1 MLKFFILALC
11 LTSVV
16 QISNAQQ
23 LRINEIMSSNS
34 GAITDSDGDASDWIE
49 LYNAG
54 TSSINLAGYGLSDKA
69 DQPFLWTFPEYEMAA
84 GDYLLVFASGKD
96 RKEIP
101 VSWNTI
107 ISSGDQWKY
116 SLPVSEPTSD
126 WRLLYYN
133 DNNWSTG
140 KSGFG
145 FGDND
150 DETVIPKSNVI
161 FLRNKFYISD
171 AADVSQLIF
180 HMDYDDGFVAYING
194 VEIARATMDNR
205 GAFPRFD
212 VFANGNHEAVMYGG
226 GAPNSF
232 NISNPSDLLK
242 TGVNILAIQVHNSDV
257 TSSDLSAIPFL
268 SVGTGKTDANSRS
281 VDILKLPADAF
292 HTNFKISGEGESI
305 YLTNIQGNSV
315 DSVQVGTLAMNTSYG
330 RTGKDP
336 SVWGVFATSSPGK
349 ANAEVALA
357 PENGDVPVFSL
368 PGGIY
373 ANGIKVSL
381 ASPNKK
387 DSVYFTLDG
396 TEPTLSS
403 TRAQREIDIPT
414 SKVLKARILKTGVMP
429 GKVVTN
435 SYIIYDNKNLPVVSI
450 SMNPDDLW
458 DFNTGIYVLG
468 PNAESANPN
477 FGANFWQDWEKPCHI
492 EMIENSGE
500 KVIDLD
506 VGVKIFGN
514 WSRANAQKSLAIHTR
529 KSYGPDQIKYKL
541 FEDRPF
547 DEFQSIV
554 LRNSGN
560 DWNNTMFRDGLTSGL
575 TNDLHFGKMAYRPS
589 IIFLNGDYWGIQ
601 NIREKINEHF
611 IASNNGVDPDSVL
624 MLENGGE
631 VLLGSAGNWFD
642 MYNFLS
648 ANSMTIESNYAK
660 VASQIDISSF
670 IDYFASQIFFANW
683 DWPGNN
689 IRYWKTTD
697 PESRWRWIMYDTDFS
712 FGIWYNRS
720 SSSNSLA
727 EATDPNGPGWPNPP
741 WSTLMLRK
749 LLENIGFRN
758 QFVNRF
764 ADLMNTTFLPDRINK
779 AIDQKSS
786 AINDEIGLHLK
797 RWNGGNQISWLSN
810 VQTIRTFVND
820 RTYNVFIHIQ
830 QKFKFQTP
838 QRLKVVADSR
848 KGSVQLNSIKLTESP
863 WNGTYYQE
871 VPVTLTA
878 IPNAGF
884 RFLKWDGITSNSNL
898 KTITVNPKTGMQ
910 LTAVFESDG
919 SHYENIVINE
929 ISFNNSA
936 QPDPGDWIE
945 IFNKGTYDID
955 LSGWKLTDSDTT
967 HLFTF
972 ASNTLIKA
980 NDFLVVSNDM
990 TKMKSVFGEVK
1001 NLVGSFSFGLGNMTD
1016 AVRLFSK
1023 TNELIDEVSYSNV
1036 VPWKTF
1042 ELKELWSFELTSP
1055 LKDNNSG
1062 INWEFSVNYGTPGT
1076 RNFANIPASDDEL
1089 QIPFNPTQ
1097 LSQNY
1102 PNPFADGTTIEFRL
1116 EQPGKYQLEVMDITG
1131 RIIRILNDDDQFSET
1146 HSVYWDGRD
1155 MAGKS
1160 VSSGVYLYRLNSNGI
1175 IVMKRMIKM

>member
-1 MLKFFILALC
+1 MLKFLLLAFCLFPLALFS
-11 LTSVV
+11 T
-16 QISNAQQ
+16 AQT

-54 TSSINLAGYGLSDKA
+54 TSAINLNGFGLSDKA
-69 DQPFLWTFPEYEMAA
+69 DQPFLWTFPEYELAA
-84 GDYLLVFASGKD
+84 GEYLLVFASGKD

-101 VSWNTI
+101 VRWNTI

-116 SLPVSEPTSD
+116 SIPVSEPTSN
-126 WRLLYYN
+126 WRLLTYN
-133 DNNWSTG
+133 DNNWSIG

-145 FGDND
+145 YGDND
-150 DETVIPKSNVI
+150 DATVISKSNVI
-161 FLRNKFYISD
+161 FLRSKFNIAD

-180 HMDYDDGFVAYING
+180 HMDFDDGFVAYING
-194 VEIARATMDNR
+194 VEIARATMNNR
-205 GAFPRFD
+205 GALPRFD
-212 VFANGNHEAVMYGG
+212 VFANGSHEAVMYGG

-232 NISNPSDLLK
+232 IVSNPAGLLQ
-242 TGVNILAIQVHNSDV
+242 TGGNILAIQVHNSDV

-268 SVGTGKTDANSRS
+268 SVGTGKASANPRT
-281 VDILKLPADAF
+281 VDILKLPTNAF

-305 YLTNIQGNSV
+305 YLTNPQGNSV
-315 DSVQVGTLAMNTSYG
+315 DSVQVGALAINTSYG

-336 SVWGVFATSSPGK
+336 SVWGVFASSSPGK
-349 ANAEVALA
+349 ANAEFALSPA
-357 PENGDVPVFSL
+357 TIEVPVFSL

-373 ANGIKVSL
+373 ASGIKVSI
-381 ASPNKK
+381 AAPNRK
-387 DSVYFTLDG
+387 DSVYYTLDG
-396 TEPTLSS
+396 TEPTISS
-403 TRAQREIDIPT
+403 ARAQREIDIPA
-414 SKVLKARILKTGVMP
+414 SKVLKARILKSGVMP
-429 GKVVTN
+429 GKVATN

-450 SMNPDDLW
+450 SMNPNDLW

-477 FGANFWQDWEKPCHI
+477 FGANFWQDWEKACHI
-492 EMIENSGE
+492 EMIESTG
-500 KVIDLD
+500 KRVIDQD
-506 VGVKIFGN
+506 AGVKIFGN
-514 WSRANAQKSLAIHTR
+514 WSRANAQKSLAIHAR
-529 KSYGPDQIKYKL
+529 KSYGPDEIKYKL
-541 FEDRPF
+541 FENRPF

-560 DWNNTMFRDGLTSGL
+560 DWNNTMFRDGLTSTL
-575 TNDLHFGKMAYRPS
+575 TNDLNFEKMAYRPS
-589 IIFLNGDYWGIQ
+589 IIFLNGEYWGIQ

-611 IASNNGVDPDSVL
+611 IASNKGVNPDSIL
-624 MLENGGE
+624 MLENSGE

-648 ANSMTIESNYAK
+648 ANSMTIESNYNR

-697 PESRWRWIMYDTDFS
+697 PASRWRWIMYDTDFS
-712 FGIWYNRS
+712 FGIWNNRYS
-720 SSSNSLA
+720 ASNSLA

-749 LLENIGFRN
+749 LLENTGFRN

-764 ADLMNTTFLPDRINK
+764 ADLMNTIYLPERINK
-779 AIDQKSS
+779 AIDQKSG

-797 RWNGGNQISWLSN
+797 RWGGGGQSTWLSN
-810 VQTIRTFVND
+810 VQTIRNFVND
-820 RTYNVFIHIQ
+820 RPYNVFIHIQ

-848 KGSVQLNSIKLTESP
+848 SGTVQLNSIKLTEFP
-863 WNGTYYQE
+863 WNGTYYQD

-878 IPNAGF
+878 LPNAGF
-884 RFLKWDGITSNSNL
+884 RFLRWDGITTNSNL
-898 KTITVNPKTGMQ
+898 KTITVNPKTGVQ

-945 IFNKGTYDID
+945 LFNKGTSDID

-967 HLFTF
+967 HSFVF
-972 ASNTLIKA
+972 GPNTWIKA
-980 NDFLVVSNDM
+980 NDFLVVSNDL
-990 TKMKSVFGEVK
+990 TKIKSVFGEVN
-1001 NLVGSFSFGLGNMTD
+1001 NLVGTFSFGFGNSAD
-1016 AVRLFSK
+1016 AVRLYSK
-1023 TNELIDEVSYSNV
+1023 NSDLIDEVSYSNV

-1042 ELKELWSFELTSP
+1042 DLNELWSFELTSP
-1055 LKDNNSG
+1055 SKDNNSG
-1062 INWEFSVNYGTPGT
+1062 INWEFSVNYGTPGV
-1076 RNFANIPASDDEL
+1076 RNSANIPALNEEL
-1089 QIPFNPTQ
+1089 QMPDNLSQ

-1102 PNPFADGTTIEFRL
+1102 PNPFTDGTTIEFKL
-1116 EQPGKYQLEVMDITG
+1116 EQAGKYQLEVLDISG
-1131 RIIRILNDDDQFSET
+1131 RVIRNLKGDGQFSGV

-1155 MAGKS
+1155 EAGKL
-1160 VSSGVYLYRLNSNGI
+1160 VSSGVYLYRLNPDGKS
-1175 IVMKRMIKM
+1175 VMKRMIKM

>member
-1 MLKFFILALC
+1 MLKLFLLAFCLFTLALFS
-11 LTSVV
+11 T
-16 QISNAQQ
+16 AQT
-23 LRINEIMSSNS
+23 LLINEIMSSNS

-69 DQPFLWTFPEYEMAA
+69 DQPFLWTFPDYEIAA
-84 GDYLLVFASGKD
+84 GQLLLVFASGKD

-116 SLPVSEPTSD
+116 SIPVSEPTSD

-133 DNNWSTG
+133 DNNWNTG

-150 DETVIPKSNVI
+150 DATVIPKSSVI

-171 AADVSQLIF
+171 AADVRQLIF

-205 GAFPRFD
+205 GDFPRFD

-226 GAPNSF
+226 GTPNAF
-232 NISNPSDLLK
+232 NVSNPSALLK
-242 TGVNILAIQVHNSDV
+242 TGTNILAIQVHNSDV

-268 SVGTGKTDANSRS
+268 SVGTGKTDANLRS
-281 VDILKLPADAF
+281 VEILKLPVNAF
-292 HTNFKISGEGESI
+292 HSNFKISGEGESI
-305 YLTNIQGNSV
+305 YLTNPQGNNV
-315 DSVQVGTLAMNTSYG
+315 DSVQVGALAINTSYG
-330 RTGKDP
+330 RTGNDP
-336 SVWGVFATSSPGK
+336 SVWGVFASSSPGK
-349 ANAEVALA
+349 ANAEFALSPA
-357 PENGDVPVFSL
+357 TVDVPVFSL

-373 ANGIKVSL
+373 SSGIKVSI
-381 ASPNKK
+381 AVPNKK
-387 DSVYFTLDG
+387 DSVYYTLDG
-396 TEPTLSS
+396 TEPTQSS
-403 TRAQREIDIPT
+403 ARAQREIDIPA
-414 SKVLKARILKTGVMP
+414 SKVLKARILKSGLMP
-429 GKVVTN
+429 GKVATN

-450 SMNPDDLW
+450 SMNPNDLW

-477 FGANFWQDWEKPCHI
+477 FGANFWQDWEKACHI

-500 KVIDLD
+500 RVIDQD
-506 VGVKIFGN
+506 AGVKIFGN
-514 WSRANAQKSLAIHTR
+514 WSRANAQKSLAIHAR
-529 KSYGPDQIKYKL
+529 KSYGQDEIKYKL
-541 FEDRPF
+541 FENRPF

-560 DWNNTMFRDGLTSGL
+560 DWNNTMFRDGLTSTL
-575 TNDLHFGKMAYRPS
+575 TNDLNFEKMAYRPS
-589 IIFLNGDYWGIQ
+589 IIFLNGEYWGIQ

-611 IASNNGVDPDSVL
+611 IASNSNVDPDSVL
-624 MLENGGE
+624 MLENDGQ
-631 VLLGSAGNWFD
+631 VLLGTAGNWFD

-648 ANSMTIESNYAK
+648 ANTMTIETNYNR

-697 PESRWRWIMYDTDFS
+697 PASRWRWIMYDTDFS
-712 FGIWYNRS
+712 FGIWNNRN

-749 LLENIGFRN
+749 LLENTGFRN

-764 ADLMNTTFLPDRINK
+764 ADLMNTIYLPDRVNK
-779 AIDQKSS
+779 AIDQKSG
-786 AINDEIGLHLK
+786 AINDEIGFHLK
-797 RWNGGNQISWLSN
+797 RWSGGGQSTWLSN

-820 RTYNVFIHIQ
+820 RPYNVFIHIQ
-830 QKFKFQTP
+830 QKFKFQSP

-848 KGSVQLNSIKLTESP
+848 SGKVQLNSIKLTEFP

-878 IPNAGF
+878 LPNAGF
-884 RFLKWDGITSNSNL
+884 RFLRWDGVTTNSNM

-919 SHYENIVINE
+919 SHYENMVINE

-936 QPDPGDWIE
+936 TPDPGDWIE
-945 IFNKGTYDID
+945 LFNKGTSDID
-955 LSGWKLTDSDTT
+955 LSGWKLTDSDST
-967 HLFTF
+967 HFF
-972 ASNTLIKA
+972 IFEPNTWIKA
-980 NDFLVVSNDM
+980 NNFLVVSNDIA
-990 TKMKSVFGEVK
+990 KMKSVFGEVN
-1001 NLVGSFSFGLGNMTD
+1001 NLVGSFNFGFGNSTD
-1016 AVRLFSK
+1016 AVRLYSK
-1023 TNELIDEVSYSNV
+1023 NGDLIDEVSYSNV

-1042 ELKELWSFELTSP
+1042 DLKELWSFELTSP

-1062 INWEFSVNYGTPGT
+1062 LNWDFSVNYGTPGM
-1076 RNFANIPASDDEL
+1076 RNSANIPALNEEIQAPD
-1089 QIPFNPTQ
+1089 NKNQ

-1102 PNPFADGTTIEFRL
+1102 PNPFTEGTTIEFKL
-1116 EQPGKYQLEVMDITG
+1116 ETAGKYELEVLDISG
-1131 RIIRILNDDDQFSET
+1131 RVIRNINGDGLLSGMN
-1146 HSVYWDGRD
+1146 SVYWDGRD
-1155 MAGKS
+1155 EAGKL
-1160 VSSGVYLYRLNSNGI
+1160 VSSGVYLYRINASGKSE
-1175 IVMKRMIKM
+1175 MKRMIKL

>member
-1 MLKFFILALC
+1 MLKFFLLAFCLFPLALFS
-11 LTSVV
+11 T
-16 QISNAQQ
+16 AQT

-34 GAITDSDGDASDWIE
+34 GAITDTDGDASDWIE

-54 TSSINLAGYGLSDKA
+54 TSALNLSGFGLSDKA
-69 DQPFLWTFPEYEMAA
+69 DQPFLWTFPDYEMAA
-84 GDYLLVFASGKD
+84 GEYLLVFASGKD

-101 VSWNTI
+101 VQWNTI
-107 ISSGDQWKY
+107 ISSGDLWKY
-116 SLPVSEPTSD
+116 SIPVSEPATN
-126 WRLLYYN
+126 WRLLNYN

-150 DETVIPKSNVI
+150 DATVISKSNVI
-161 FLRNKFYISD
+161 FLRNKFNIVD
-171 AADVSQLIF
+171 AADVSQLMF

-205 GAFPRFD
+205 GEFPRFD
-212 VFANGNHEAVMYGG
+212 VFANGSHEAVMYGG
-226 GAPNSF
+226 GAPTSF
-232 NISNPSDLLK
+232 SISNPSGLLK

-268 SVGTGKTDANSRS
+268 SVGTGKTDANPRT
-281 VDILKLPADAF
+281 VGILKLPASSF

-305 YLTNIQGNSV
+305 YLTNPQGNSV
-315 DSVQVGTLAMNTSYG
+315 DSVQVGALAINTSYG
-330 RTGKDP
+330 RTGKNP
-336 SVWGVFATSSPGK
+336 SVWGVFASSSPGK
-349 ANAEVALA
+349 ANAEFALS
-357 PENGDVPVFSL
+357 PTTVDVPVFSL

-373 ANGIKVSL
+373 SSGIKVSI
-381 ASPNKK
+381 AAPNKK
-387 DSVYFTLDG
+387 DSVYYTLDG

-403 TRAQREIDIPT
+403 ARAQREIDIPV
-414 SKVLKARILKTGVMP
+414 SKVLKARILKSGVMP
-429 GKVVTN
+429 GKVATN

-450 SMNPDDLW
+450 SMNPNDLW

-477 FGANFWQDWEKPCHI
+477 FGANFWQDWEKACHI

-500 KVIDLD
+500 RVIDQD
-506 VGVKIFGN
+506 AGIKIFGN
-514 WSRANAQKSLAIHTR
+514 WSRANAQKSLAIHAR
-529 KSYGPDQIKYKL
+529 KSYGPDEIKYKL
-541 FEDRPF
+541 FENRPF

-560 DWNNTMFRDGLTSGL
+560 DWNNSMFRDGLTSTL
-575 TNDLHFGKMAYRPS
+575 TNDLNFEKMAYRPS
-589 IIFLNGDYWGIQ
+589 IIFLNGEYWGIQ

-611 IASNNGVDPDSVL
+611 IASNSHVDPDSVL
-624 MLENGGE
+624 MLENDGQ

-648 ANSMTIESNYAK
+648 VNSMTTESNYNK
-660 VASQIDISSF
+660 VASQIDVSSF

-712 FGIWYNRS
+712 FGIWNNRN

-749 LLENIGFRN
+749 LLENTGFRN

-764 ADLMNTTFLPDRINK
+764 ADLMNTIYLPERVNK
-779 AIDQKSS
+779 VIDQKSG
-786 AINDEIGLHLK
+786 AINDEIGFHLK
-797 RWNGGNQISWLSN
+797 RWGGGGQSTWLSN

-820 RTYNVFIHIQ
+820 RPYNVFLHIQ

-848 KGSVQLNSIKLTESP
+848 SGTVQLNSIRLTEFP

-884 RFLKWDGITSNSNL
+884 RFVRWDGITTNSNL
-898 KTITVNPKTGMQ
+898 KTITVNPKTGVQ
-910 LTAVFESDG
+910 LTAVFENDG

-945 IFNKGTYDID
+945 VFNKGTFDID

-967 HLFTF
+967 HFF
-972 ASNTLIKA
+972 IFGPNTWIKA
-980 NDFLVVSNDM
+980 NGFLVVSNDM
-990 TKMKSVFGEVK
+990 TKMKSVFGEVN
-1001 NLVGSFSFGLGNMTD
+1001 NLVGTFSFGFGNSTD
-1016 AVRLFSK
+1016 AVRLYS
-1023 TNELIDEVSYSNV
+1023 NNGDLIDEVSYSNV

-1042 ELKELWSFELTSP
+1042 DLKELWSLELTSP
-1055 LKDNNSG
+1055 MKDNSSG
-1062 INWEFSVNYGTPGT
+1062 INWEFSVNYGTPGV
-1076 RNFANIPASDDEL
+1076 RNSANIPALDEEL
-1089 QIPFNPTQ
+1089 QMPDKLTQ

-1102 PNPFADGTTIEFRL
+1102 PNPFIDGTTIEFRL
-1116 EQPGKYQLEVMDITG
+1116 EKAGKYQLEILDITG
-1131 RIIRILNDDDQFSET
+1131 RVIRNLKGDSQFSGV

-1155 MAGKS
+1155 EAGKS
-1160 VSSGVYLYRLNSNGI
+1160 VSSGVYLYRLNPSVES
-1175 IVMKRMIKM
+1175 VMKRMIKM

>member
-1 MLKFFILALC
+1 MFKFFLLAIC
-11 LTSVV
+11 LTTVALF
-16 QISNAQQ
+16 SNAQQ

-49 LYNAG
+49 LFNAG
-54 TSSINLAGYGLSDKA
+54 TTSINLAGFGLSDKA
-69 DQPFLWTFPEYEMAA
+69 DQPYKWTFPEYEIAA
-84 GDYLLVFASGKD
+84 GQYLLVFASGKD

-150 DETVIPKSNVI
+150 DATVIPKSNVI

-171 AADVSQLIF
+171 AADVRQLIF

-194 VEIARATMDNR
+194 VEIARATMDSR
-205 GAFPRFD
+205 GDFPRFD
-212 VFANGNHEAVMYGG
+212 VFANGSHEALMYQGF
-226 GAPNSF
+226 APSSF
-232 NISNPSDLLK
+232 SVSNPETILK
-242 TGVNILAIQVHNSDV
+242 TGQNILAIQVHNSDV

-268 SVGTGKTDANSRS
+268 SIGTGKTNANSRS
-281 VDILKLPADAF
+281 VELLKLPADAF

-305 YLTNIQGNSV
+305 YLTDIQGNSV
-315 DSVQVGTLAMNTSYG
+315 DSVQVGALAINTSYG
-330 RTGKDP
+330 RTSKDP

-349 ANAEVALA
+349 ANAEFALA
-357 PENGDVPVFSL
+357 PAGSDVPVFSL

-381 ASPNKK
+381 SAPNKM

-403 TRAQREIDIPT
+403 TRAQREIDIPI

-429 GKVVTN
+429 GKVATN
-435 SYIIYDNKNLPVVSI
+435 SYIIYDNKKLPVVSI

-458 DFNTGIYVLG
+458 DWNTGIYVDG
-468 PNAESANPN
+468 PNFDTPMPHL
-477 FGANFWQDWEKPCHI
+477 GANYWQDWEKPCHI
-492 EMIENSGE
+492 EMIESSGE
-500 KVIDLD
+500 RVIDQDAGL
-506 VGVKIFGN
+506 KIFGN
-514 WSRANAQKSLAIHTR
+514 WSRVNPQKSLAIHAR
-529 KSYGPDQIKYKL
+529 KIYGPDQIKYKL
-541 FEDRPF
+541 FGDRPF

-560 DWNNTMFRDGLTSGL
+560 DWNNTMFRDGLTATL
-575 TNDLHFGKMAYRPS
+575 TNNLNFDKMAYRPS
-589 IIFLNGDYWGIQ
+589 IIFLNGEYWGIQ
-601 NIREKINEHF
+601 NIREKISEHF
-611 IASNNGVDPDSVL
+611 IASNNGVNPDSVL
-624 MLENGGE
+624 MLENDGQ
-631 VLLGSAGNWFD
+631 VLLGSEGNWFE

-648 ANSMTIESNYAK
+648 DNSMSNESNYSR

-697 PESRWRWIMYDTDFS
+697 PKSRWRWIMYDTDFS
-712 FGIWYNRS
+712 FGIWNNRNS
-720 SSSNSLA
+720 ASNSLA

-749 LLENIGFRN
+749 LLENTGFRN

-764 ADLMNTTFLPDRINK
+764 ADLMNTIYLPEKINK
-779 AIDQKSS
+779 AIDQKSN

-797 RWNGGNQISWLSN
+797 RWGGDSYSTWLGN

-820 RTYNVFIHIQ
+820 RPYNVFIHIQ

-838 QRLKVVADSR
+838 QRLKVLADSR
-848 KGSVQLNSIKLTESP
+848 TGTVQLNSIKLTEFP
-863 WNGTYYQE
+863 WNGTYYQD

-884 RFLKWDGITSNSNL
+884 RFLRWEGVTSNSNSR
-898 KTITVNPKTGMQ
+898 TITVNPKTGMQ
-910 LTAVFESDG
+910 LTAFFESDG

-945 IFNKGTYDID
+945 LFNKGSQDID
-955 LSGWKLTDSDTT
+955 LSGWKLTDSDST
-967 HLFTF
+967 HYFTF
-972 ASNTLIKA
+972 AANTWIKA

-990 TKMKSVFGEVK
+990 TKMKSVFGEVR
-1001 NLVGSFSFGLGNMTD
+1001 NLVGTFSFGLGNMTD
-1016 AVRLFSK
+1016 AVRLYSK
-1023 TNELIDEVSYSNV
+1023 TNDLIDEVCYSNV

-1042 ELKELWSFELTSP
+1042 DLKELWSLELKSP

-1062 INWEFSVNYGTPGT
+1062 LNWEFSVNYGTPGA
-1076 RNFANIPASDDEL
+1076 RNSANIPASNEEL
-1089 QIPFNPTQ
+1089 QMPENTTH

-1102 PNPFADGTTIEFRL
+1102 PNPFTDRTTIEFKL
-1116 EQPGKYQLEVMDITG
+1116 DQPGKYQLEVLDISG
-1131 RIIRILNDDDQFSET
+1131 WSIRTFYGESQFLEM

-1155 MAGKS
+1155 EAGKL
-1160 VSSGVYLYRLNSNGI
+1160 VPSGVYLYRINSNG
-1175 IVMKRMIKM
+1175 VNNMKRMVKM